1 MAEFSSPIMGGL
13 RVARNRFTPYSV
25 LGRSAAS
32 EDNAQTVE
40 VLSNN
45 QRSLENI
52 NSSLVNVSIQISQ
65 LNASLGT
72 VTDLLVRNSELDQVK
87 DAQEANQQRLL
98 AQQKLREGKE
108 SLVERKIQSALIAPI
123 QKVGAKAQFALSN
136 LMDFFGILL
145 AGWLTNQV
153 LSNFE
158 FYSEKAKEIFK
169 SISNAA
175 TSTFNVIGNIFQFVK
190 SGFETVSNTITRIAS
205 LLSQATFGNLLRA
218 PFDFLISKLQEY
230 WNKIATRINE
240 SGVVTFLN
248 DLARK
253 IPNFEGNLIEFPTF
267 EPVTNKE
274 ENNNTDSNTNNT
286 QNEDTKAQEKTNSV
300 AKSSNLNLANV
311 FNTNAATSQNFTQGL
326 NLSDNFFSDNSNVA
340 QNYTSDINFGNNLFT
355 GDMSNL
361 SISASMFGGEK
372 SEGEI
377 PTQPTQPDF
386 KAVDTSSKAQVSAPP
401 KSDRIAKA
409 SQTEP
414 EQQTQVIVT
423 PAPAPTQQAQQK
435 VPAVGGY
442 ASQLPAIASSNPD
455 NFYALYSQVNYNVV

>member
-13 RVARNRFTPYSV
+13 RVARNRFTPYSI

-32 EDNAQTVE
+32 EDNQQTVE

-45 QRSLENI
+45 QRSLESI

-87 DAQEANQQRLL
+87 EAQEANQQRLL

-123 QKVGAKAQFALSN
+123 QRIGGKAQFALSN

-158 FYSEKAKEIFK
+158 FYSDKAKEIFK
-169 SISNAA
+169 SISDAA
-175 TSTFNVIGNIFQFVK
+175 TSTFGVIGNIFQFVK

-230 WNKIATRINE
+230 WNRIAIRINE
-240 SGVVTFLN
+240 SGIVTFLN
-248 DLARK
+248 DLLGK
-253 IPNFEGNLIEFPTF
+253 VPGVEGNIIEFPTF
-267 EPVTNKE
+267 GPDKSE
-274 ENNNTDSNTNNT
+274 EEGTGTDTNNIT
-286 QNEDTKAQEKTNSV
+286 
-300 AKSSNLNLANV
+300 KSSNLNLGNI
-311 FNTNAATSQNFTQGL
+311 FNTNAATSQNSTQGL

-340 QNYTSDINFGNNLFT
+340 QYYTSDMSLGNNLFT

-361 SISASMFGGEK
+361 SISSSMFGGEQSK
-372 SEGEI
+372 GEL

-386 KAVDTSSKAQVSAPP
+386 KAVETSSKAQVSAPP
-401 KSDRIAKA
+401 KSDRISKA
-409 SQTEP
+409 SQQEP
-414 EQQTQVIVT
+414 EQQTKVIVT
-423 PAPAPTQQAQQK
+423 PAPTQQAQQK

-455 NFYALYSQVNYNVV
+455 NFYALYSQINYNVV

>member
-45 QRSLENI
+45 QRSLESI

-108 SLVERKIQSALIAPI
+108 SLVERKIQSALIAPV

-136 LMDFFGILL
+136 LIDFFGILF

-158 FYSEKAKEIFK
+158 FYSTKAKEIFK
-169 SISNAA
+169 SITDAA
-175 TSTFNVIGNIFQFVK
+175 TGAFDTVGNIFNFVK
-190 SGFETVSNTITRIAS
+190 TGFESVANTVTSLAS
-205 LLSQATFGNLLRA
+205 LLSRAVFGDIFRR
-218 PFDFLISKLQEY
+218 PFDFLVGKLREY
-230 WNKIATRINE
+230 WNAIATRINE
-240 SGVVTFLN
+240 SGAVTFLN

-267 EPVTNKE
+267 KPVTNE
-274 ENNNTDSNTNNT
+274 EEAPTPNTSSSSNATTENNEN
-286 QNEDTKAQEKTNSV
+286 KT
-300 AKSSNLNLANV
+300 SSNL
-311 FNTNAATSQNFTQGL
+311 FNSTSGL
-326 NLSDNFFSDNSNVA
+326 SLGDNFFSDNSNVA
-340 QNYTSDINFGNNLFT
+340 QNYTSDLNFGSNLFT

-361 SISASMFGGEK
+361 SFSASMFGGDQLK
-372 SEGEI
+372 GEI
-377 PTQPTQPDF
+377 PPQPTQPDF
-386 KAVDTSSKAQVSAPP
+386 KAVSAPKAQVSAPP
-401 KSDRIAKA
+401 KSDRIAGA
-409 SQTEP
+409 TQQEP

-423 PAPAPTQQAQQK
+423 PAPTQQAQQK

-442 ASQLPAIASSNPD
+442 GNDLPNIASSNPD

>member
-13 RVARNRFTPYSV
+13 RVARNRFTPYSI

-32 EDNAQTVE
+32 EDNQQTVE

-45 QRSLENI
+45 QRSLESI

-87 DAQEANQQRLL
+87 EAQEANQQRLL

-123 QKVGAKAQFALSN
+123 QRIGGKAQFALSN

-158 FYSEKAKEIFK
+158 FYSDKAKEIFK
-169 SISNAA
+169 SISDAA
-175 TSTFNVIGNIFQFVK
+175 TSTFGVIGNIFKFVK

-230 WNKIATRINE
+230 WNRIAIRINE
-240 SGVVTFLN
+240 SGIVTFLN
-248 DLARK
+248 DLSGK
-253 IPNFEGNLIEFPTF
+253 VPGVEGNIIEFPTF
-267 EPVTNKE
+267 GPDKSE
-274 ENNNTDSNTNNT
+274 EEGTGTDTNNT
-286 QNEDTKAQEKTNSV
+286 QNEDTKAQEKTNNIT
-300 AKSSNLNLANV
+300 KSSNLNLGNI

-340 QNYTSDINFGNNLFT
+340 QYYTSDMSLGNNLFT

-361 SISASMFGGEK
+361 SISSSMFGGEQSK
-372 SEGEI
+372 GEL

-386 KAVDTSSKAQVSAPP
+386 KAVETSSKAQVSAPP
-401 KSDRIAKA
+401 KSDRISKA
-409 SQTEP
+409 SQQEP
-414 EQQTQVIVT
+414 EQQTKVIVT
-423 PAPAPTQQAQQK
+423 PAPTQQAQQK

-455 NFYALYSQVNYNVV
+455 NFYALYSQINYNVV